1 MKNRKLIRIALAA
14 AVAALAIASIPA
26 MAGARDNGR
35 DDRGRDD
42 HGRHH
47 EAGDDHGRHHEAGDD
62 HGRDGRRGDDHG
74 RHHGRHRGHIHH
86 FRGAAT
92 GTISSF
98 DATTGKLTIA
108 ASNGDT
114 VSGLVTR
121 GTEIKC
127 EGFDDR
133 FSRARRD
140 HGGSDDNS
148 GPGSG
153 GSSNSGPGRGGES
166 EPGDDHGGRGEEE
179 PGDDHGNDG
188 FENAP
193 GAPICG
199 TASLVPGA
207 VVQEAEL
214 FVRGGTSFFDEIE
227 LAHTS

>member
-26 MAGARDNGR
+26 LAGARDNGR

-47 EAGDDHGRHHEAGDD
+47 
-62 HGRDGRRGDDHG
+62 
-74 RHHGRHRGHIHH
+74 GRHRGHIHH
-86 FRGAAT
+86 FRGTAT
-92 GTISSF
+92 GTVSSF

-114 VSGLVTR
+114 FSGLVTS

-127 EGFDDR
+127 EGVDDR

-140 HGGSDDNS
+140 HGGDDS
-148 GPGSG
+148 

-179 PGDDHGNDG
+179 PGDDHGGRGEEEPGDDHGNDG

-193 GAPICG
+193 GAPMCG

-207 VVQEAEL
+207 VVQEAEVVL
-214 FVRGGTSFFDEIE
+214 RGGSAVFDEIE